1 MIIDTH
7 THFYDPYRPEGVPW
21 PPRDDTLLYR
31 RVLPEDYKAVAVSEG
46 VTGTV
51 VVEAS
56 EWVEDNRWILDL
68 AATEVFIVGF
78 VGNLDL
84 ESDDFEKHLASLA
97 GNPLFRGIRLH
108 RNEVQSVSDSL
119 FSRLESLARN
129 DLSLDLLI
137 DVEQL
142 HSAVRIAER
151 LPDLR
156 IVLNHVI
163 HVPIDGKTP
172 DPDWIDG
179 LHKVSRYPNVF
190 CKVSGLVETAREKP
204 APPELI
210 YYAPTLDHLWEILG
224 VDRLI
229 YASNWPVCE
238 HGADYRTVQRIPM
251 EYFKAIGE
259 EAVEKVFWK
268 NAKAAYK
275 WPDQEQ

>member
-1 MIIDTH
+1 V
-7 THFYDPYRPEGVPW
+7 F
-21 PPRDDTLLYR
+21 
-31 RVLPEDYKAVAVSEG
+31 PEDYKAVAVPEG

-68 AATEVFIVGF
+68 AENEPFVVGF
-78 VGNLDL
+78 VGNLDP
-84 ESDDFEKHLASLA
+84 ESDAFERHLTKLSA
-97 GNPLFRGIRLH
+97 NPLFRGIRLH
-108 RNEVQSVSDSL
+108 RNEIATVSDLL
-119 FSRLESLARN
+119 FSKLELLVQK

-142 HSAVRIAER
+142 HSAVHIAAR

-172 DPDWIDG
+172 NPDWIDG
-179 LHKVSRYPNVF
+179 LHNVAQHPNIY
-190 CKVSGLVETAREKP
+190 CKVSGLVETALERP
-204 APPELI
+204 APSELI

-238 HGADYRTVQRIPM
+238 HGADYATVQRIPM

-259 EAVEKVFWK
+259 DAVEKVFWK

-275 WPDQEQ
+275 WPDHEH

>member
-7 THFYDPYRPEGVPW
+7 THFYDPQRPEGVPW
-21 PPRDDTLLYR
+21 PPPDDALLYR
-31 RVLPEDYKAVAVSEG
+31 RVLPEDYKAVAVPEG

-68 AATEVFIVGF
+68 AEKEPFIVGF
-78 VGNLDL
+78 VGNLDPD
-84 ESDDFEKHLASLA
+84 SDAFERHLIELSA
-97 GNPLFRGIRLH
+97 NPLFRGIRLH
-108 RNEVQSVSDSL
+108 RNEIATVSDLL
-119 FSRLESLARN
+119 FSKLELLEQK

-142 HSAVRIAER
+142 HSAVHIAAR
-151 LPDLR
+151 LPHLR

-172 DPDWIDG
+172 NPDWIDG
-179 LHKVSRYPNVF
+179 LHNVAQHPNIY
-190 CKVSGLVETAREKP
+190 CKVSGLVETALERP
-204 APPELI
+204 TPPELI

-238 HGADYRTVQRIPM
+238 HGADYATVLRLPV

-259 EAVEKVFWK
+259 DAVEKVFWK
-268 NAKAAYK
+268 NAKTAYK
-275 WPDQEQ
+275 WPDREH

>member
-7 THFYDPYRPEGVPW
+7 THFYDPGRPEGVPW
-21 PPRDDTLLYR
+21 PPRADALLYR
-31 RVLPEDYKAVAVSEG
+31 RVLPEDYKAIAVPEG

-56 EWVEDNRWILDL
+56 EWFEDNRWILDL
-68 AATEVFIVGF
+68 AEKDPFIVGF
-78 VGNLDL
+78 VGNLDP
-84 ESDDFEKHLASLA
+84 DADAFQDRLASLA

-108 RNEVQSVSDSL
+108 RNEVRTVSDPLSA
-119 FSRLESLARN
+119 RLELLARL

-142 HSAVRIAER
+142 QSAVRIAER

-163 HVPIDGKTP
+163 HVPIDGRTP
-172 DPDWIDG
+172 DPEWIDG
-179 LHKVSRYPNVF
+179 LHNVAQFPNIY
-190 CKVSGLVETAREKP
+190 CKVSGLVETARERP

-210 YYAPTLDHLWEILG
+210 YYSPTLDHLWEILG
-224 VDRLI
+224 VSRLI

-238 HGADYRTVQRIPM
+238 HGADYATVQRIPM
-251 EYFKAIGE
+251 EYFRAIGE
-259 EAVEKVFWK
+259 EAVEGVFWK
-268 NAKAAYK
+268 NAKAAYR
-275 WPDQEQ
+275 WPDRRQ

>member
-7 THFYDPYRPEGVPW
+7 THFYNPGRPEGVPW
-21 PPRDDTLLYR
+21 PPQDDTLLYR
-31 RVLPEDYKAVAVSEG
+31 RVLPEDYKAVAVPEG
-46 VTGTV
+46 VTGAV

-56 EWVEDNRWILDL
+56 EWFEDNRWILDL
-68 AATEVFIVGF
+68 AEKEPFIVGF
-78 VGNLDL
+78 VGNLDP
-84 ESDDFEKHLASLA
+84 DADAFQDRLASLA
-97 GNPLFRGIRLH
+97 DNPLFRGIRLH
-108 RNEVQSVSDSL
+108 RNEVRTVGGPL
-119 FSRLESLARN
+119 FSRLELLVRH

-172 DPDWIDG
+172 DPEWIDG
-179 LHKVSRYPNVF
+179 LHNIAQFPNVY
-190 CKVSGLVETAREKP
+190 CKVSGLVETARQRP
-204 APPELI
+204 APPGLN

-238 HGADYRTVQRIPM
+238 HGADYATVQRVPM
-251 EYFKAIGE
+251 EYFRAIGE
-259 EAVEKVFWK
+259 EAVERVFWK
-268 NAKAAYK
+268 NAKAAYR
-275 WPDQEQ
+275 WPDRKH

>member
-7 THFYDPYRPEGVPW
+7 THFYNPGRPEGVPW
-21 PPRDDTLLYR
+21 PPQDDTLLYR
-31 RVLPEDYKAVAVSEG
+31 RVLPEDYKAVAVPEG

-56 EWVEDNRWILDL
+56 EWFDDNRWILDL
-68 AATEVFIVGF
+68 AEKEPFIVGF
-78 VGNLDL
+78 VGNLDPDADAFQDRL
-84 ESDDFEKHLASLA
+84 VSLA
-97 GNPLFRGIRLH
+97 DNPLFRGIRLH
-108 RNEVQSVSDSL
+108 RNEVRTVGDALS
-119 FSRLESLARN
+119 SRLELLARH

-172 DPDWIDG
+172 DPEWIDG
-179 LHKVSRYPNVF
+179 LHNIAQFPNIY
-190 CKVSGLVETAREKP
+190 CKVSGLVETARQRP
-204 APPELI
+204 APSELI

-238 HGADYRTVQRIPM
+238 HGADYATVQRIPM
-251 EYFKAIGE
+251 KYFRAIGE
-259 EAVEKVFWK
+259 EAVERVFWK
-268 NAKAAYK
+268 NAKAAYR
-275 WPDQEQ
+275 WPDRKH

>member
-7 THFYDPYRPEGVPW
+7 THFYDPQRPEGVPW
-21 PPRDDTLLYR
+21 PPPDDALLYR
-31 RVLPEDYKAVAVSEG
+31 RVLPEDYKAVAVPEG

-68 AATEVFIVGF
+68 AEKEPFIVGF
-78 VGNLDL
+78 VGNLDPD
-84 ESDDFEKHLASLA
+84 SDAFERHLIELSA
-97 GNPLFRGIRLH
+97 NPLFRGIRLH
-108 RNEVQSVSDSL
+108 RNEIATVSDLL
-119 FSRLESLARN
+119 FSKLELLEQK

-142 HSAVRIAER
+142 HSAVHIAAR
-151 LPDLR
+151 LPHLR

-172 DPDWIDG
+172 NPDWIDG
-179 LHKVSRYPNVF
+179 LHNVAQHPNIY
-190 CKVSGLVETAREKP
+190 CKVSGLVETALERP

-238 HGADYRTVQRIPM
+238 HGADYATVLRLPV

-259 EAVEKVFWK
+259 DAVEKVFWK
-268 NAKAAYK
+268 NAKTAYK
-275 WPDQEQ
+275 WPDREH

>member
-21 PPRDDTLLYR
+21 PPRDDALLYR
-31 RVLPEDYKAVAVSEG
+31 LVLPEDYRAVAVPEG

-56 EWVEDNRWILDL
+56 EWFEDNGWILDL
-68 AATEVFIVGF
+68 AATEPFIVGF
-78 VGNLDL
+78 VGNLDP
-84 ESDDFEKHLASLA
+84 ESDQFESRLASLS

-108 RNEVQSVSDSL
+108 RNEVQTVSDSL
-119 FSRLESLARN
+119 FSRLELLARA

-142 HSAVRIAER
+142 HSAVRIADG

-179 LHKVSRYPNVF
+179 LHNVSQYPNVY
-190 CKVSGLVETAREKP
+190 CKVSGLVETARERP

-238 HGADYRTVQRIPM
+238 HGADYATVQRIPM
-251 EYFKAIGE
+251 EYFKAIGD
-259 EAVEKVFWK
+259 EATEKVFWR

-275 WPDQEQ
+275 WPDRK